1 MKQITLDT
9 FRKEVMQNPKPVF
22 LEFHGSFC
30 TACTMMDPL
39 ISQAEQ
45 KYGSEMDFFIAD
57 GDHEEMLNTV
67 LNVRN
72 LPAVFLF
79 YKGHTYLH
87 HEGFM
92 PEVNLNNALD
102 DFILQVQKKQNAQ

>member
-9 FRKEVMQNPKPVF
+9 FRKEVMENQKPVF

-30 TACTMMDPL
+30 TACNMMDPL
-39 ISQAEQ
+39 IAQAEQ
-45 KYGSEMDFFIAD
+45 KYGKQMDFLIAD

-67 LNVRN
+67 MNVRN

-79 YKGHTYLH
+79 YRGHDYLH

-92 PEVNLNNALD
+92 PQVNLQKAID
-102 DFILQVQKKQNAQ
+102 DFLKETNQA